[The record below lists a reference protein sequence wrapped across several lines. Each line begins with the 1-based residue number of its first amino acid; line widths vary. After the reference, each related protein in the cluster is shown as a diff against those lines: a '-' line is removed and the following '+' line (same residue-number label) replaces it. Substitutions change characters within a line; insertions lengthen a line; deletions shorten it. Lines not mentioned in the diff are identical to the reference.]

1 MSTIAMNSSMQ
12 STHGTDRH
20 AELAYEQI
28 APVYDDFTAHHNYR
42 EWIDDLLRL
51 GAAHGLRGDTV
62 LDVGCGTGKGFM
74 PLLDLGRQVTG
85 VDISP
90 SMVELARAK
99 AGPAVRI
106 EVADMRELP
115 TYGAFDL
122 VLCLDDAINYLHT
135 AAELEQALRGMAAN
149 LAPDGVLIFDSNTLT
164 TYRTFFAERV
174 VVESRGRRLIW
185 QGHTG
190 GHVDPGQISEATFEV
205 ESLSPDTDPQVP
217 PETHRQRHHPEAE
230 LRAAL
235 TAAGLEVAGLYGCTT
250 DGIPRQPVDEDS
262 HTKSIY
268 IARHE
273 RATQTPVGDRR
284 GTPDRTS
291 RSS

>member
-12 STHGTDRH
+12 STDGADRH
-20 AELAYEQI
+20 AETAYEQI

-51 GAAHGLRGDTV
+51 GSAHGLRGDTV

-74 PLLDLGRQVTG
+74 PLLDLGWQVTG

-99 AGPAVRI
+99 AGPEVRI

-115 TYGAFDL
+115 AYGSFDL
-122 VLCLDDAINYLHT
+122 VLCLDDAINYLHS

-149 LAPDGVLIFDSNTLT
+149 LAPGGVLIFDSNTLT

-174 VVESRGRRLIW
+174 VVESHGRRLIW

-190 GHVDPGQISEATFEV
+190 GHVEPGQISEATFEV
-205 ESLSPDTDPQVP
+205 EPLAPGTDRRVP

-235 TAAGLEVAGLYGCTT
+235 AAAGLEVAGVYGCTT
-250 DGIPRQPVDEDS
+250 DGVPHQPVDEDT

-268 IARHE
+268 VTRLG
-273 RATQTPVGDRR
+273 RAE
-284 GTPDRTS
+284 
-291 RSS
+291 